1 MSLPKMTINKIQN
14 MLAKINSTTGENSQ
28 NLLEA
33 VDVLI
38 EKFLD
43 VSMFVEAVAGEPGT
57 INNPIPYQGNMS
69 LQTGKYY
76 FQNNEIF
83 LCNISS
89 ENRVYHP
96 LSELT
101 EYVQK
106 IS

>member
-1 MSLPKMTINKIQN
+1 

-57 INNPIPYQGNMS
+57 INNPIPY
-69 LQTGKYY
+69 
-76 FQNNEIF
+76 
-83 LCNISS
+83 
-89 ENRVYHP
+89 
-96 LSELT
+96 
-101 EYVQK
+101 
-106 IS
+106 